1 MKSIIHNYRYW
12 HATKSQQYLDHTMQS
27 FLTPRF
33 MCQSSVHLLLFL
45 RSFLKFVIL
54 WRIHQRFATTLA
66 LATPAWTAAAR
77 PSSDRGLWRVEPRPA
92 RISKCHHDVTMICK
106 KHMVYHGFYTSGES
120 RKASMRSLATAAWI
134 PKASWNMTERD
145 GSHIDSHS
153 KSLTSPYQFIARQ
166 QLGWFVV
173 CLFFC
178 WFLYVFYMF
187 LFFVCHVHLPPWRTV
202 PSWQTAFKFSRERWV
217 MVMGDTETEDMAS
230 AWHLGSIFHL
240 FFSANP
246 SAKIGHS
253 MKIIENR

>member
-173 CLFFC
+173 CLFF
-178 WFLYVFYMF
+178 VGFYMF
-187 LFFVCHVHLPPWRTV
+187 FICFYSLFVMFTCLHEEPCHPGKQLSSSAGRDGWWWWEIQKPRTWHRHGTSDPFSIYFSVPIHLPRLDIPW
-202 PSWQTAFKFSRERWV
+202 K
-217 MVMGDTETEDMAS
+217 
-230 AWHLGSIFHL
+230 
-240 FFSANP
+240 
-246 SAKIGHS
+246 
-253 MKIIENR
+253 